1 MKKFMLTGLVIVSV
15 IAVFVVFSV
24 AHWLLLIQIIKL

>member
-15 IAVFVVFSV
+15 IAVFCCVFGCPL
-24 AHWLLLIQIIKL
+24 AAANPDY